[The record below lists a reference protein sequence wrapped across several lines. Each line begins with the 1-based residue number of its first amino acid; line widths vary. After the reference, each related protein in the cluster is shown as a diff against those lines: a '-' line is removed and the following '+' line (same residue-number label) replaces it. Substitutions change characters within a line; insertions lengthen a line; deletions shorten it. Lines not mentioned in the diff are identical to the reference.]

1 MPDAIDAILKTL
13 SPIFVSIWYALTT
26 FYKYAFPKL
35 GSVGGIALTALSVLL
50 AVAIV
55 IRILRFLFD
64 LFRYVLLPSAA
75 ISGLLALVTPLS
87 FLLVFPISAAL
98 FGVLLLIKS

>member
-13 SPIFVSIWYALTT
+13 SPIFISSWHALAT
-26 FYKYAFPKL
+26 FQKYLFAKL
-35 GSVGGIALTALSVLL
+35 GNVGGIALTALLIIVAL
-50 AVAIV
+50 AAT

-64 LFRYVLLPSAA
+64 LLRYVLLPSAA
-75 ISGLLALVTPLS
+75 VSGLLALVTPLS

-98 FGVLLLIKS
+98 FGILLLIKS